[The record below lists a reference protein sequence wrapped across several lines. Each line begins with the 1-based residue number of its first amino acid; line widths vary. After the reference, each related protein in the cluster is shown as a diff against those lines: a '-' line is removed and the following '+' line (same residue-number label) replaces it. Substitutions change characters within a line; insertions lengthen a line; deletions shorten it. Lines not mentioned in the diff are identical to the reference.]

1 MNIKFEDENELGENP
16 TLKEKVDPKD
26 SEMKEWL
33 VGFVGEKIEPE
44 DGNVTVENIIEVMSD
59 QFPEFLMAVAE
70 ENWVRG
76 YHQALTDA
84 QYGQELAENEEQQE
98 EDD

>member
-1 MNIKFEDENELGENP
+1 MKEQDLSTLNNEVKKDND
-16 TLKEKVDPKD
+16 LKEYIINYVGQREDPD
-26 SEMKEWL
+26 D
-33 VGFVGEKIEPE
+33 EK
-44 DGNVTVENIIEVMSD
+44 VTVSMVVDALAED
-59 QFPEFLMAVAE
+59 FPELVLCISE

-84 QYGQELAENEEQQE
+84 QYGQELAESEEQQE